1 METPKLTTVIII
13 TIISLA
19 LLIPGVTQ
27 PMLTLTGT
35 IDKAKMTE
43 TGIDIIIDS
52 MVEKSMKRGKDKS
65 EKDERGKATRMIGMV
80 TAMLGLNSIEGEIE
94 AYSKTRSIKG
104 TVKDLFR
111 TGNGFVGF
119 LVMLFSI
126 VIPVAKILLMLLGAF
141 FRDSKHSRKAFLI
154 SSVISKW
161 SMADVFVIAIIV
173 AFMAANASNM
183 GGLLNLGARF
193 EFGFYFFLG
202 YCIFSILSMQFI
214 TRKNK
219 NLNCSGLEVRSLELE
234 VGS

>member
-1 METPKLTTVIII
+1 METPKLTTVIVI

-52 MVEKSMKRGKDKS
+52 MVEKSMERGNDKS
-65 EKDERGKATRMIGMV
+65 EKDERGIATRMIGMV
-80 TAMLGLNSIEGEIE
+80 TGMLGLNNIEGEIE

-104 TVKDLFR
+104 TVKELFR
-111 TGNGFVGF
+111 SGNGFVGF

-126 VIPVAKILLMLLGAF
+126 VIPVAKILLMLMGACF
-141 FRDSKHSRKAFLI
+141 SDSKHSRKAFLI

-214 TRKNK
+214 TRKSNTF
-219 NLNCSGLEVRSLELE
+219 NSSELKVQSSE
-234 VGS
+234 

>member
-1 METPKLTTVIII
+1 METPKFTTVLII

-43 TGIDIIIDS
+43 TGIDIIVDT
-52 MVEKSMKRGKDKS
+52 MVDKSMERGTGKS
-65 EKDERGKATRMIGMV
+65 EDDERGKAKRMIGMI
-80 TAMLGLNSIEGEIE
+80 TGMLGLNNIKGEIE

-104 TVKDLFR
+104 TVKELFR
-111 TGNGFVGF
+111 SGNGVVGF

-126 VIPVAKILLMLLGAF
+126 VIPVTKILLMLLGAYL
-141 FRDSKHSRKAFLI
+141 RDSKHSRKAFLI

-193 EFGFYFFLG
+193 EYGFYFFLG
-202 YCIFSILSMQFI
+202 YCVFSVLSIQVI
-214 TRKNK
+214 TRKSK
-219 NLNCSGLEVRSLELE
+219 ALNSSE
-234 VGS
+234 

>member
-1 METPKLTTVIII
+1 METPKFSTVLII

-35 IDKAKMTE
+35 IDKSKMTE
-43 TGIDIIIDS
+43 AGIDIIIDS
-52 MVEKSMKRGKDKS
+52 MVGKSMERGTGKS
-65 EKDERGKATRMIGMV
+65 EEDEKGKARRMIGMI
-80 TAMLGLNSIEGEIE
+80 TGMLGLNNIKGEIE
-94 AYSKTRSIKG
+94 AYNETRSIAG
-104 TVKDLFR
+104 TVKELFR
-111 TGNGFVGF
+111 SGNGFIGF

-126 VIPVAKILLMLLGAF
+126 IIPFTKILLMLLGAYF
-141 FRDSKHSRKAFLI
+141 HDSTNSRKAFII

-161 SMADVFVIAIIV
+161 SMADVFVVAIIV
-173 AFMAANASNM
+173 AFMAANASTM

-202 YCIFSILSMQFI
+202 YCTFSILSIQVI

-219 NLNCSGLEVRSLELE
+219 PFKDI
-234 VGS
+234 